1 MNKMPIRKHQGTM
14 NRRIRRRITNSRRQ
28 IPTNNANMFL
38 IPATPLA
45 PLRITNDPFANQ
57 LFNGISFR

>member
-1 MNKMPIRKHQGTM
+1 MSIHKRRQVIM
-14 NRRIRRRITNSRRQ
+14 NRRIRRRISYSRRQ
-28 IPTNNANMFL
+28 IPTNNVNMFL

-57 LFNGISFR
+57 LFNGISFH

>member
-1 MNKMPIRKHQGTM
+1 MSINKRRQVIM
-14 NRRIRRRITNSRRQ
+14 NRRIRRIISYSRRQ

-57 LFNGISFR
+57 LFNGISFH